1 MDVYCTT
8 EHCPCIGIKQ
18 FSAGKAIRCTAESCK
33 NKSEPSCGS
42 CKWYLER
49 NALIERIKKA
59 YCDGCEN
66 YNGVRCRACGIGDA
80 IDVVEDAPTAL
91 ERTAE
96 WIVQDDTFTRFE
108 CSRCHTKNHHT
119 RWDYCPSCGAKM
131 ENAHG

>member
-1 MDVYCTT
+1 MANYP
-8 EHCPCIGIKQ
+8 E
-18 FSAGKAIRCTAESCK
+18 
-33 NKSEPSCGS
+33 
-42 CKWYLER
+42 YLER
-49 NALIERIKKA
+49 NALIERIKKHI
-59 YCDGCEN
+59 CDGCEN

-91 ERTAE
+91 ENTAE
-96 WIVQDDTFTRFE
+96 WIAQDDTFTRFK